1 MKDDFSI
8 KGEVI
13 SALESVEDP
22 DKDKNLVDAHMIE
35 EVEVDGGVVD
45 MILVVQSGRDRDQR
59 FALEDEIYDNVE
71 PIDGVREVKVK
82 TMTQKALER
91 ERQSDTGES
100 VEAPESAEAS
110 ANTPDGPTGAG
121 GGTPA
126 GAGGGAPAGAGGGA
140 PAGAGGGMGGGAGP
154 AAGGGA
160 PGAAQEQPSVPEAEP
175 LEGVGHVLAVASGKG
190 GVGKSTVAVNTALAL
205 QELGHRV
212 GVLDVDIYGPSLPT
226 LLGVDMRPSV
236 SDNRITPIKAHG
248 LSIMSLGFLMDD
260 DTPVI
265 WRGPIVTAIIRQFLR
280 DVDWSG
286 LDYLVVDMPPG
297 TGDAQLALAQTV
309 PVDGA
314 MVVTTPSEL
323 ALIDAARG
331 FEMFNTLNVEVMGVV
346 SNMSR
351 HICPDCGH
359 ESHIFGEEA
368 VAEEVERLDTELLG
382 DIPLDPDI
390 REGGDKGE
398 PIVVGQPGSSTTQAF
413 IDVADRVTELK
424 PIEDDESAD
433 GGDEGED
440 KGLFSFLKE

>member
-13 SALESVEDP
+13 SALETIEDP
-22 DKDKNLVDAHMIE
+22 DKEKNLVDAHMIE

-45 MILVVQSGRDRDQR
+45 MILVVQSGRDRDTR
-59 FALEDEIYDNVE
+59 FALEDEIYDSVE
-71 PIDGVREVKVK
+71 AIDGVREVKVK

-91 ERQSDTGES
+91 ERQSGAEES

-126 GAGGGAPAGAGGGA
+126 GAGAGAP
-140 PAGAGGGMGGGAGP
+140 GAGGGMGAGAGP

-323 ALIDAARG
+323 ARIDAARG

-351 HICPDCGH
+351 HVCPDCGH
-359 ESHIFGEEA
+359 ESHIFGENTIE
-368 VAEEVERLDTELLG
+368 EEVERLDTELLG
-382 DIPLDPDI
+382 DIPLDPAV
-390 REGGDKGE
+390 RKGGDRGE
-398 PIVVGQPGSSTTQAF
+398 PIVVGEPESSTTESFLQ
-413 IDVADRVTELK
+413 VARRVNELK
-424 PIEDDESAD
+424 PIEESDGDDD
-433 GGDEGED
+433 TEGED